1 MNSGLGVGLK
11 EVVEVVGCDGLL
23 QLGEDLL
30 RVRAIRL
37 DEFLFLVLG
46 FDVGFTFIPDEQ
58 NKGKLKVK
66 TVNPRYLQD
75 HLFTFAWQSNEQ
87 KIQSFF
93 FSNFSFVEHGEKIEL
108 SGIAKKEKKI
118 SFLRK
123 FQFY

>member
-66 TVNPRYLQD
+66 AVNPRYLQD

-93 FSNFSFVEHGEKIEL
+93 LSNFSFVEHGGKN
-108 SGIAKKEKKI
+108 
-118 SFLRK
+118 
-123 FQFY
+123 